1 LSGAAE
7 KEFIKQAHQ
16 GCLMSQ
22 RTGAELNHLNCDM
35 PELEFAMEVGAA
47 DYGLARFGQRNENA

>member
-1 LSGAAE
+1 
-7 KEFIKQAHQ
+7 
-16 GCLMSQ
+16 MSQ